1 MKNKKDSYVCNSS
14 IATYDYIKKKIKI
27 EKLEVEK
34 FGIILLNNKL
44 DVLDFDII
52 SFGGMTCTIL
62 DLKVIFKKALNTFR
76 CTGFITF
83 HNHPSNNAHPSKHDN
98 DLYEKIKAAAETMDF
113 KYHDNLIV
121 CDDVYY
127 SYEDN

>member
-14 IATYDYIKKKIKI
+14 VAAYDYIKKKIKI
-27 EKLEVEK
+27 EKLEVER

-52 SFGGMTCTIL
+52 SFGGMTSTIL

-83 HNHPSNNAHPSKHDN
+83 HNHPSNNANPSENDN
-98 DLYEKIKAAAETMDF
+98 NLYKKIKAAAETMEF
-113 KYHDNLIV
+113 KYLDNLIV

>member
-14 IATYDYIKKKIKI
+14 VATYDYIKKKIKI
-27 EKLEVEK
+27 EKLEVER

-52 SFGGMTCTIL
+52 SLGGMTSTIL

-83 HNHPSNNAHPSKHDN
+83 HNHPSNNANPSENDDN
-98 DLYEKIKAAAETMDF
+98 LYEKIKAAAETMDF
-113 KYHDNLIV
+113 KYVDNLIV
-121 CDDVYY
+121 CDDMYY

>member
-52 SFGGMTCTIL
+52 SFGGMTSTIL

-83 HNHPSNNAHPSKHDN
+83 HNHPSNNANPSENDN
-98 DLYEKIKAAAETMDF
+98 NLYKKLKAAAETMDF
-113 KYHDNLIV
+113 KYLDNLIV

>member
-1 MKNKKDSYVCNSS
+1 MKKKKDPYVCNSPTV
-14 IATYDYIKKKIKI
+14 TYDYIKKKVKI

-34 FGIILLNNKL
+34 FGIILLSQKL

-52 SFGGMTCTIL
+52 SFGGMTCTLL

-83 HNHPSNNAHPSKHDN
+83 HNHPSNNAQPSQQDN
-98 DLYEKIKAAAETMDF
+98 AIYKKIKAAAETMDF
-113 KYHDNLIV
+113 KYVDNLIV
-121 CDDVYY
+121 CDEAYY
-127 SYEDN
+127 SYNEN

>member
-14 IATYDYIKKKIKI
+14 VATYDYIKKKIKI

-52 SFGGMTCTIL
+52 SLGGMTSTIL

-83 HNHPSNNAHPSKHDN
+83 HNHPSNNAKPSENDN
-98 DLYEKIKAAAETMDF
+98 NLYKKIKAAAETMEF
-113 KYHDNLIV
+113 KYLDNLIV
-121 CDDVYY
+121 CDDEYY

>member
-34 FGIILLNNKL
+34 FGIILLSNKL

-52 SFGGMTCTIL
+52 SFGGMTCTLL

-83 HNHPSNNAHPSKHDN
+83 HNHPSNNTQPSKHDN
-98 DLYEKIKAAAETMDF
+98 NLYKKIKAAAETMDF
-113 KYHDNLIV
+113 KYFDNLIV
-121 CDDVYY
+121 CDDEYY

>member
-14 IATYDYIKKKIKI
+14 VATYDYIKKKIKI
-27 EKLEVEK
+27 EKLEVER

-52 SFGGMTCTIL
+52 SFGGMTSTIL

-83 HNHPSNNAHPSKHDN
+83 HNHPSNNANPSENDDN
-98 DLYEKIKAAAETMDF
+98 LYEKIKAAAETMDF
-113 KYHDNLIV
+113 KYVDNLIV

-127 SYEDN
+127 SYKDN

>member
-14 IATYDYIKKKIKI
+14 VATYDYIKKKIKI
-27 EKLEVEK
+27 EKLEVER

-52 SFGGMTCTIL
+52 SFGGMTSTIL

-83 HNHPSNNAHPSKHDN
+83 HNHPSNDANPSENDN
-98 DLYEKIKAAAETMDF
+98 NLYEKIKAAAETMDF
-113 KYHDNLIV
+113 KYVDNLIV